1 MARRAVTRREA
12 LNLSARLFAT
22 NGYKASSLE
31 LVAERL
37 GVTRQAL
44 YYHFKNKGQIL
55 AALFDE
61 VMTKLESAVAAV
73 PVDQVVDSEPRFVAM
88 MRAHVDV
95 TVSNTDLVSVLLHER
110 AEMVKIKDLH
120 ANKRRR
126 DYAQLFIAAY
136 ADGVAAG
143 YLKDID
149 PWIAVNTLI
158 SAVNGVT
165 SWYQGERV
173 AGNSESFKDTVMRL
187 LGEGYQV
194 TVVPVAV

>member
-1 MARRAVTRREA
+1 MVRRAVTRREA

-31 LVAERL
+31 LVAESL

-61 VMTKLESAVAAV
+61 VMTLLESSVAAV
-73 PVDQVVDSEPRFVAM
+73 PADQVVDGEPRFVAM
-88 MRAHVDV
+88 LRAHVNV

-126 DYAQLFIAAY
+126 DYAQLFTAAY
-136 ADGVAAG
+136 AEGIAAG
-143 YLKDID
+143 YLMDID
-149 PWIAVNTLI
+149 PWIAVNTMI

-165 SWYQGERV
+165 SWYHGERV
-173 AGNSESFKDTVMRL
+173 AGSSELFKETLMRL
-187 LGEGYQV
+187 LGEGYQIA
-194 TVVPVAV
+194 VPVAL

>member
-1 MARRAVTRREA
+1 MVRRAVTRREA

-31 LVAERL
+31 LVAESL

-61 VMTKLESAVAAV
+61 VMTLLESSVAAV
-73 PVDQVVDSEPRFVAM
+73 PADPVVDGELRFVAM
-88 MRAHVDV
+88 LRAHVNV

-126 DYAQLFIAAY
+126 DYAQLFTAAY
-136 ADGVAAG
+136 AEGIAAG
-143 YLKDID
+143 YLMDID
-149 PWIAVNTLI
+149 PWIAVNTMI

-165 SWYQGERV
+165 SWYHGERV
-173 AGNSESFKDTVMRL
+173 AGSSEMFKETLMRL
-187 LGEGYQV
+187 LGEGYQIA
-194 TVVPVAV
+194 VPVAL